1 VGRLL
6 APVPSSASP
15 LLTDRSLRRRYGTI
29 ELPLAELTSAAKS
42 AGCTVNDAFL
52 AAVVDGLR
60 RYHARH
66 HLDLPEIR
74 LTMPISLRRAG
85 DDLGGNHFAPVR
97 FTVPASIDDPVERM
111 HRLGDIARR
120 WRAEPALEASDA
132 IAAVL
137 DRLPAAVTTGV
148 FGAML
153 KHVDAVVTN
162 IPGIPS
168 RSFLAGSELVREY
181 AFAPPTGAAVNVS
194 LLSHLD
200 SACIGVVTD
209 AAAVPDHQAL
219 VDCLVEGFDD
229 VCAATRQGRV
239 AGSA

>member
-1 VGRLL
+1 MPLVDLSTAAR
-6 APVPSSASP
+6 SAS
-15 LLTDRSLRRRYGTI
+15 
-29 ELPLAELTSAAKS
+29 
-42 AGCTVNDAFL
+42 CTVNDAFL
-52 AAVVDGLR
+52 AAVVEGLR

-74 LTMPISLRRAG
+74 LTMPISLRHAG
-85 DDLGGNHFAPVR
+85 DELGGNRFAPVR
-97 FTVPASIDDPVERM
+97 FTVPASIDDPVVRM
-111 HRLGDIARR
+111 RRLGAIARR

-137 DRLPAAVTTGV
+137 DRLPAAVTTEV

-200 SACIGVVTD
+200 TACIGVVVD
-209 AAAVPDHQAL
+209 AAAVPDDQVL
-219 VDCLVEGFDD
+219 VACLVEGFDD
-229 VCAATRQGRV
+229 VCAATRDGRV
-239 AGSA
+239 AGTG